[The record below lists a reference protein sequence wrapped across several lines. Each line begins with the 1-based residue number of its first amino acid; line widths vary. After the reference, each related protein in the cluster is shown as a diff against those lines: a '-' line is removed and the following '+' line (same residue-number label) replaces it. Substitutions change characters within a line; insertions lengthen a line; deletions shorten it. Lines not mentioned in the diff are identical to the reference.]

1 VRKPSYP
8 RRTFVHHGSIPV
20 IIALV
25 GALTACGG
33 DDASPSASTSGDA
46 TTTDARTGALSAGT
60 EAGNDA
66 PTSQFDAVRLA
77 NQASFG
83 PNEELVSEIRS
94 KGPAKWVKEQM
105 ALSHSNYTS
114 GGSNEVHKNL
124 TGVSFCNTGSQ
135 LNNPECWR
143 ENLSTEPLV
152 RDFYRNATTQPDQLR
167 QRAALA
173 LQHIVVVSGLSL
185 DGTYGFRNY
194 FNGLLDNALGNYRD
208 VLRMVILSPVMGD
221 FQNHVNNDR
230 ISPNENIGRELLQ
243 LFSIGTCQLNP
254 NGSMVGEKCRP
265 TYNNEVV
272 RNYAFALTGW
282 TYPPG
287 GSADWKCQPE
297 GSNCKFYGGDMVERP
312 MFRDTAQPRKLLSGV
327 VVPANASAPQALE
340 KVLDSLM
347 QHPNMAPFIAERFI
361 QHFVSSNPH
370 RGYVTRVAQA
380 FDSGTFT
387 HRAGGTN
394 YTFGTGKKGDLAATV
409 AATLLDEQARSEG
422 WVKPDSGFLR
432 QPALQFTGAIRAF
445 NGITDGATLGTWW
458 GEQLREHM
466 FRAPTVF
473 SFYPSNYPV
482 AGTNIVGP
490 EFGIHNANGALERL
504 NFLTYLLDW
513 GGTEP
518 DSTIPR
524 ATGTKVNFA
533 AFKSSAGDPAALVD
547 RISQLV
553 LGRNLEPATRQS
565 VIDSVSFW
573 TAQNKPDDWRDLR
586 VTEAA
591 FLVLATP
598 DYQIQR

>member
-1 VRKPSYP
+1 MVRQPNFL
-8 RRTFVHHGSIPV
+8 RRSFIGYGGIPV
-20 IIALV
+20 TALV
-25 GALTACGG
+25 LALSGCGG
-33 DDASPSASTSGDA
+33 DDAGTSPSASGSNTADTRS
-46 TTTDARTGALSAGT
+46 GALSAGT
-60 EAGNDA
+60 ETGADEA
-66 PTSQFDAVRLA
+66 TSQFDAVRLA
-77 NQASFG
+77 NQATFG
-83 PNEELVSEIRS
+83 PNEDLVSEIRQ
-94 KGPAKWVKEQM
+94 KGPARWVKEQM

-114 GGSNEVHKNL
+114 GGSNEVHKHM
-124 TGVSFCNTGSQ
+124 TGVSFCSRDAQ
-135 LNNPECWR
+135 KNNPDCWR

-173 LQHIVVVSGLSL
+173 LQHIVVVSSLSI

-221 FQNHVNNDR
+221 FQNHVNNDKT
-230 ISPNENIGRELLQ
+230 SPNENIGRELLQ
-243 LFSIGTCQLNP
+243 LFSIGTCQLNT
-254 NGSMVGEKCRP
+254 NGSMVGDKCRP
-265 TYNNEVV
+265 TYNNETV
-272 RNYAFALTGW
+272 RNYAYALTGW

-287 GSADWKCQPE
+287 GSAEWRCQPE
-297 GSNCKFYGGDMVERP
+297 GSNCKFYSGDMVERQA
-312 MFRDTAQPRKLLSGV
+312 FRDTAQRKLLSDV

-370 RGYVTRVAQA
+370 RGYVTRVAHA
-380 FDSGTFT
+380 FDTGTFT
-387 HRAGGTN
+387 YSAGGTN
-394 YTFGTGKKGDLAATV
+394 YTFGDGKKGDLAATV
-409 AATLLDEQARSEG
+409 AATLLDEQARGEG

-432 QPALQFTGAIRAF
+432 QPALQFTGAIRAL
-445 NGITDGATLGTWW
+445 NGVTDGDTLGQWW

-466 FRAPTVF
+466 FRPPTVF
-473 SFYPSNYPV
+473 SFYPPSYPV
-482 AGTNIVGP
+482 AGTTLVGP

-513 GGTEP
+513 GGTAP
-518 DSTIPR
+518 DPTVPR
-524 ATGTKVNFA
+524 AVGTKVNLA
-533 AFKSSAGDPAALVD
+533 AFKSSAADPAALVD
-547 RISQLV
+547 RLSQLV

-565 VIDSVSFW
+565 VIDSVTFW
-573 TAQNKPDDWRDLR
+573 SANNRPDDWRDKR
-586 VTEAA
+586 VNEAA

>member
-1 VRKPSYP
+1 MVRKPSYP
-8 RRTFVHHGSIPV
+8 RSTVFRYGGMPV
-20 IIALV
+20 IALV
-25 GALTACGG
+25 LALSGCGG
-33 DDASPSASTSGDA
+33 DDATPSAAASDTAADDNRSA
-46 TTTDARTGALSAGT
+46 ALAAGT
-60 EAGNDA
+60 EAGADA

-83 PNEELVSEIRS
+83 PTEELVSEIRR

-114 GGSNEVHKNL
+114 GGTNEVHKNL
-124 TGVSFCNTGSQ
+124 TGVSFCNTGAQ
-135 LNNPECWR
+135 ARNPDCWR
-143 ENLSTEPLV
+143 DNLSTEPLV
-152 RDFYRNATTQPDQLR
+152 WDFYRNATTQPDQLR

-173 LQHIVVVSGLSL
+173 LQHILVVSSLTL

-194 FNGLLDNALGNYRD
+194 YNGMLDNALGNYRD
-208 VLRMVILSPVMGD
+208 VLRMVVLSPVMGD
-221 FQNHVNNDR
+221 FQNHVNNDKT
-230 ISPNENIGRELLQ
+230 SPNENFGRELLQ
-243 LFSIGTCQLNP
+243 LFSIGTCQLNQ
-254 NGSMVGEKCRP
+254 NGSMVGDKCRP
-265 TYNNEVV
+265 TYNNETV
-272 RNYAFALTGW
+272 RNYAYALTGW

-287 GSADWKCQPE
+287 GSADWRCQPE
-297 GSNCKFYGGDMVERP
+297 GSNCKFYGGDMVERQA
-312 MFRDTAQPRKLLSGV
+312 FRDTAQRKLLSGV
-327 VVPANASAPQALE
+327 VVPPNASAPQALD

-370 RGYVTRVAQA
+370 RGYVTRVANA
-380 FDSGTFT
+380 FESGTYT

-394 YTFGTGKKGDLAATV
+394 YTFGTGRKGDLAATV

-473 SFYPSNYPV
+473 NFYPPTYPV
-482 AGTNIVGP
+482 AGTDMVGP

-513 GGTEP
+513 GGSEA

-533 AFKSSAGDPAALVD
+533 SFKTSAADPAALVD

-573 TAQNKPDDWRDLR
+573 TAQNKPDDWRDFR
-586 VTEAA
+586 VSEAA